1 MFLFL
6 TKDISYREPPFFF
19 FSVTYHLC
27 DYSVLSWVW
36 CLQTEKCSNYFKWI
50 SPHLWSL
57 VCKCIALKEN
67 AWVCITWVLEKLKL
81 IRYITWWIGFFWTG
95 FTLKFSFLDYNLKWT
110 DFNHL
115 NRKNN
120 GSACRKYLFEFEAFR
135 TQVFS
140 RVLSCNLLSL
150 LFPVLT
156 DVIKQPVKICVHY
169 VSYDFSSYEKSC
181 SVKYS

>member
-1 MFLFL
+1 M
-6 TKDISYREPPFFF
+6 
-19 FSVTYHLC
+19 C

-36 CLQTEKCSNYFKWI
+36 CLQREKCSNYFKWI
-50 SPHLWSL
+50 SRYLWSL
-57 VCKCIALKEN
+57 VCKCIALKAN

-81 IRYITWWIGFFWTG
+81 IRYITWWIGFFWAG

-110 DFNHL
+110 DFNRL

-140 RVLSCNLLSL
+140 RVLSCNLL
-150 LFPVLT
+150 
-156 DVIKQPVKICVHY
+156 
-169 VSYDFSSYEKSC
+169 FSSFLYLLMLSNSQLKS
-181 SVKYS
+181 VFIMYPMTFLVMKKVAL